1 MPKETPMQT
10 QTLDCRGL
18 NCPMPVLKTQ
28 TAMKALNPGERLT
41 LLATDPGTRADIA
54 AWARR
59 TGNSLLS
66 VVQQERT
73 FLFLLEKAA

>member
-1 MPKETPMQT
+1 MQT

-18 NCPMPVLKTQ
+18 NCPMPVLKIQ
-28 TAMKALNPGERLT
+28 AAMKALSPGERLT
-41 LLATDPGTRADIA
+41 LLATDPGTRSDVA

-59 TGNSLLS
+59 TGNPLLS
-66 VVQQERT
+66 VVQQEQT